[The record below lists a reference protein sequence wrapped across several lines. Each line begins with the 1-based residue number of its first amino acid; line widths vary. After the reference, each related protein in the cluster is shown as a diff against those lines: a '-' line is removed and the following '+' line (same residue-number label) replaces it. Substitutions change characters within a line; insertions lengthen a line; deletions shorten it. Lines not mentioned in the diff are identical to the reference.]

1 MSGSS
6 APCSSAAAA
15 LDRAGVQPCG
25 TLLWTGWTLQAGS
38 VSVSVCVCVCVVC
51 VCGCG
56 PKFSFHQ
63 QLPNQLDRTL
73 SAMQPS
79 LMTLTGFS

>member
-38 VSVSVCVCVCVVC
+38 VSVSVCVCVCVYVC
-51 VCGCG
+51 VCVCVWVWTQIFF
-56 PKFSFHQ
+56 P
-63 QLPNQLDRTL
+63 
-73 SAMQPS
+73 SAI
-79 LMTLTGFS
+79 T